1 MKKSAVIL
9 AGGLGKRLEPFTK
22 IIPKPL
28 LPIGEKAVLEIQIEH
43 FKKHEFNNIYVATNY
58 KSEYIE
64 SFLGD
69 GSRYGVNV
77 KISKE
82 SKALGTAGP
91 LKLLVDELKNPFIVI
106 NGDILSSINF
116 TNLYSFA
123 INIDA
128 ILAVGIK
135 KIVTP
140 YSFGNIFFKDNFV
153 TEIQEK
159 PDFIT
164 YALAGI
170 YVMKPEILNFIP
182 DDEYFGMDSLINK
195 LLKKNIHVAKYE
207 VNEYWID
214 IGRIDDYN
222 EAMEVYN
229 NIIKDEKIK

>member
-91 LKLLVDELKNPFIVI
+91 LKLLVDELKNPFISGS
-106 NGDILSSINF
+106 N
-116 TNLYSFA
+116 
-123 INIDA
+123 
-128 ILAVGIK
+128 
-135 KIVTP
+135 
-140 YSFGNIFFKDNFV
+140 
-153 TEIQEK
+153 Q
-159 PDFIT
+159 
-164 YALAGI
+164 
-170 YVMKPEILNFIP
+170 
-182 DDEYFGMDSLINK
+182 
-195 LLKKNIHVAKYE
+195 
-207 VNEYWID
+207 
-214 IGRIDDYN
+214 
-222 EAMEVYN
+222 
-229 NIIKDEKIK
+229 